1 MQQKIVGKM
10 NSETLVRNIAEKIAS
25 TYRGMKIRST
35 TAVNDSLNRRKKP
48 GNRQSI
54 TVPAVFSTVSAAG
67 PAEGSCTLAS
77 LAKKAAMKAA

>member
-1 MQQKIVGKM
+1 
-10 NSETLVRNIAEKIAS
+10 
-25 TYRGMKIRST
+25 MKIRST

-77 LAKKAAMKAA
+77 LAKKAAMKAALRGRKITLTRKERIQELYTV